1 MAATST
7 SHNNNFNLLLPPLE
21 DEDIDEPPASA
32 PLPTNHSRKKPRL
45 EKQSSLSKT
54 QPIDQELKHKDKHRN
69 QKSSTLKDTKSSQT
83 RKHNDSSKEPP
94 AKVPKEARK
103 SQKSSINGQV
113 STSKEAHRTEVL
125 PPPQK
130 VVAPSKIPKP
140 FKIPENPH
148 TSITTTPMKPRQ
160 PQISKHVDISAP
172 MPIAETPAIKAN
184 KDLRKSRRSS
194 VGNRGKRSSSWSR
207 AGIIVPPHPD
217 LNSTEFCRHIDE
229 DLPDPR
235 RFRILFEWCRYR
247 ACNPD
252 VVKPRRSKRVEE
264 SELNEQKM
272 LLNAINNKETVALAQ
287 TIVENWVKSL
297 NTNAPPWMPPK
308 SNKEKEKAKN
318 PENEKY
324 KELISKSQET
334 LARLK
339 QEDEIWSKL
348 RSNARLAEQE
358 SVDVYNIDASENKE
372 ESEDIQLDYLPEGIR
387 SDVLEILNKPA
398 TTSKS
403 INQNEKMNQL
413 NFTIAELDQVYHQGA
428 IYTETSDIYTNNVM
442 SHYLKLLRNRLS
454 IDNNDNENENK
465 PDKEKTLPSTLT
477 LAASNNKYEQNDAL
491 PLLRAISRP
500 IQQQDQK
507 KVSNEDDDDRADDHY
522 LMDANYLKKLKNTVI
537 GDQEQKRRLASNK
550 DNLEML
556 LVHISPARLHNQA
569 DIDKLVQATLILVP
583 RLIESATVCS
593 CPSVLEYLFRCLRN
607 VGLYYNNMST
617 VLATTQGGI
626 DGDAMYIDDD
636 LSCKAITE
644 LNAIFL
650 SPHLPSLF
658 RHLKSTNKQLI
669 INLLTLLT
677 AANDSRQKASLV
689 AIDGLLDYVVR
700 YTFCDVQKVQIAA
713 LKALGILCKDYPPA
727 VMALRQVDPRA
738 IQSLTTF
745 FECKNP
751 QLRLE
756 ACVAQQSDFHRTD
769 GPPTIQLISTID
781 RPKALELI
789 EQLIRLL
796 DESLEIQIPTSFILA
811 NILSDATD
819 LEDHAC
825 KSDDEYNVEG
835 SQLSRDNLRLQE
847 GILMIVAALAL
858 HLDELRTAIV
868 EAQLLKP
875 VAISLKHSAK
885 GIRGSAAQCVR
896 ALSRSVGVLRT
907 SLVDS
912 GVELTLLDIISND
925 EEDERN
931 RVIALMALANLVCG
945 FSPLKQKLIQTG
957 GVKILV
963 KLTYSLSYKVRL
975 NTLWAIKNMVFAAST
990 ELKRFVCDQIG
1001 WEHFSNLLKDP
1012 NIEVVEQVLFVLRNL
1027 VTRELDIGLVYNGF
1041 GGQDKFL
1048 EAIEQK
1054 FQTNQVEILLQT
1066 AYIINNVATGSDEQ
1080 KRSLLWRPIICQGLH
1095 RLLTH
1100 WDERLRAASAWTL
1113 RNLTNQTDGQAY
1125 RSRIEI
1131 LTRMRSLEFDKKL
1144 ATLSEDHYSV
1154 SEPAR
1159 LALDGMNN

>member
-1 MAATST
+1 M
-7 SHNNNFNLLLPPLE
+7 
-21 DEDIDEPPASA
+21 
-32 PLPTNHSRKKPRL
+32 
-45 EKQSSLSKT
+45 
-54 QPIDQELKHKDKHRN
+54 
-69 QKSSTLKDTKSSQT
+69 
-83 RKHNDSSKEPP
+83 
-94 AKVPKEARK
+94 
-103 SQKSSINGQV
+103 
-113 STSKEAHRTEVL
+113 
-125 PPPQK
+125 
-130 VVAPSKIPKP
+130 
-140 FKIPENPH
+140 
-148 TSITTTPMKPRQ
+148 
-160 PQISKHVDISAP
+160 
-172 MPIAETPAIKAN
+172 
-184 KDLRKSRRSS
+184 
-194 VGNRGKRSSSWSR
+194 
-207 AGIIVPPHPD
+207 
-217 LNSTEFCRHIDE
+217 
-229 DLPDPR
+229 
-235 RFRILFEWCRYR
+235 
-247 ACNPD
+247 
-252 VVKPRRSKRVEE
+252 
-264 SELNEQKM
+264 
-272 LLNAINNKETVALAQ
+272 
-287 TIVENWVKSL
+287 
-297 NTNAPPWMPPK
+297 
-308 SNKEKEKAKN
+308 
-318 PENEKY
+318 
-324 KELISKSQET
+324 
-334 LARLK
+334 
-339 QEDEIWSKL
+339 
-348 RSNARLAEQE
+348 
-358 SVDVYNIDASENKE
+358 
-372 ESEDIQLDYLPEGIR
+372 
-387 SDVLEILNKPA
+387 
-398 TTSKS
+398 
-403 INQNEKMNQL
+403 
-413 NFTIAELDQVYHQGA
+413 
-428 IYTETSDIYTNNVM
+428 
-442 SHYLKLLRNRLS
+442 
-454 IDNNDNENENK
+454 
-465 PDKEKTLPSTLT
+465 
-477 LAASNNKYEQNDAL
+477 
-491 PLLRAISRP
+491 
-500 IQQQDQK
+500 
-507 KVSNEDDDDRADDHY
+507 
-522 LMDANYLKKLKNTVI
+522 
-537 GDQEQKRRLASNK
+537 
-550 DNLEML
+550 
-556 LVHISPARLHNQA
+556 VHI
-569 DIDKLVQATLILVP
+569 I
-583 RLIESATVCS
+583 
-593 CPSVLEYLFRCLRN
+593 
-607 VGLYYNNMST
+607 
-617 VLATTQGGI
+617 
-626 DGDAMYIDDD
+626 
-636 LSCKAITE
+636 
-644 LNAIFL
+644 
-650 SPHLPSLF
+650 
-658 RHLKSTNKQLI
+658 KS
-669 INLLTLLT
+669 
-677 AANDSRQKASLV
+677 
-689 AIDGLLDYVVR
+689 
-700 YTFCDVQKVQIAA
+700 
-713 LKALGILCKDYPPA
+713 
-727 VMALRQVDPRA
+727 
-738 IQSLTTF
+738 
-745 FECKNP
+745 
-751 QLRLE
+751 
-756 ACVAQQSDFHRTD
+756 QQSDFHRTD

-825 KSDDEYNVEG
+825 KSGILNKLNDIFEICLSCENDEYNVEG

-925 EEDERN
+925 DEDERN

-1001 WEHFSNLLKDP
+1001 WEHFGNLLNDP

-1095 RLLTH
+1095 RLLIH